1 VKDSL
6 AYAGE
11 RVFGAALDEEQARTW
26 SIVREVQ
33 MGLSAIDND
42 DAGGLT
48 KSIAIVKAMQS
59 G

>member
-1 VKDSL
+1 
-6 AYAGE
+6 
-11 RVFGAALDEEQARTW
+11 
-26 SIVREVQ
+26 